1 MPRASAAAAAATARE
16 VLAAA
21 RDLFA
26 SRGFAQVSLDD
37 VAQSAGVTRGAVY
50 HHYGSKK
57 GLFRA
62 VVTQLQSDVGD
73 AVLAAAENAGDDP
86 VARLQAGSHAFL
98 EASTDASVARVLLIE
113 APAVIGWKEWRELD
127 AQHSEAHLREALIEA
142 GEPEWIAEPLAVQL
156 SGAMNEAALWL
167 AQRPGD
173 DDASRSA
180 HQVLDRLLAAVP
192 EKSE

>member
-50 HHYGSKK
+50 HHFGSKQ

-62 VVTQLQSDVGD
+62 VVAQLQAEVAA
-73 AVLAAAENAGDDP
+73 AVLAAAECAGDDP
-86 VARLQAGSHAFL
+86 VAQLRAGSHAFL
-98 EASTDASVARVLLIE
+98 EATTHPSVARILLID
-113 APAVIGWKEWRELD
+113 APAVIGWQEWRELD
-127 AQHSEAHLREALIEA
+127 AQHSGAHLREILVQA
-142 GEPEWIAEPLAVQL
+142 GEAQVSAEPLAVQL

-173 DDASRSA
+173 SAASQSA
-180 HQVLDRLLAAVP
+180 HGVLDRLLAAVHAP
-192 EKSE
+192 GE